1 MVTSTSNLDK
11 FSIDG
16 EDLKQ
21 GGLESPSLAAMLK
34 LVLAQTILY
43 HLASNLVKASFL
55 VQYLRLFLVIP
66 QIVWICNVLLILV
79 FGATAWGIFGNIFL
93 CEPVQSYWNV
103 TLSGKCM
110 NKENHFWSTSIIGL
124 VLDFSIWILPIPVIG
139 KLNLPS
145 RQKLGLVAVFGLGG
159 FVCIITLLRLVLVH
173 DAANDGE
180 VTKAG
185 TYAIIFSTIEVNVAI
200 ICGSLLVMK
209 PLIARFLPGL
219 MSEQPMTA
227 AEDERTCRTLTGL
240 HLLSG
245 GTEGDVEKAQRGR
258 RRDTLIESDAFAT
271 TKEMKRLMKGLGN
284 SKRNTM

>member
-1 MVTSTSNLDK
+1 MPEDYIVTAAMVTSTSNLGK

-124 VLDFSIWILPIPVIG
+124 VLDFSIWVLPIPVIG

-145 RQKLGLVAVFGLGG
+145 RQKLGLVAVFGL
-159 FVCIITLLRLVLVH
+159 
-173 DAANDGE
+173 E
-180 VTKAG
+180 AG

-209 PLIARFLPGL
+209 PLIARFLPGI

-227 AEDERTCRTLTGL
+227 ADDERTCRTLTGL

-245 GTEGDVEKAQRGR
+245 GTEGDVEKAQRGG